1 MPRYVFF
8 LNGDDIRVAISE
20 SVYAEQLTSTP
31 GVKKIAFET
40 EASDQKDAQLKL
52 KNHLE
57 ENTDA
62 LKEFTG
68 STGFSAVIE
77 SLLR

>member
-8 LNGDDIRVAISE
+8 LDADDIKTAISE
-20 SVYAEQLTSTP
+20 SVYAELLTSTS
-31 GVKKIAFET
+31 GVKKFDFET
-40 EASDQKDAQLKL
+40 EASNHQDAQSKL
-52 KNHLE
+52 KTHLQ

-62 LKEFTG
+62 LKEFSG